1 MQLFKY
7 SKSKFSQNTTNL
19 LSISCVLTELTLR
32 IFKWKHIGMG
42 PIKIKMQLF
51 PFYLDLKEWKIKLL
65 KLKAQN
71 LELNMSYAI
80 G

>member
-1 MQLFKY
+1 
-7 SKSKFSQNTTNL
+7 
-19 LSISCVLTELTLR
+19 
-32 IFKWKHIGMG
+32 MG